1 MIYDFCE
8 WQQESRFM
16 SWETNQRQIFWLSW
30 RISKRSLLSFALLRS
45 PEVLLT
51 SSPRCKQSQ
60 SLHLSF
66 SASPRFFFH
75 LNGLIDG
82 SSSVLSLMG
91 SFLGSYLWIE
101 AVLVCFF
108 FFFWASK
115 LNLLLVIRLGSTLS
129 YINVLYWFRQRL
141 LSFWAAFCN
150 KIKMKIICVQKMFK
164 WFQVSSLPFFWGGG
178 VMVLLLKFNIQAT
191 WTICFLVSVER
202 KKLKA

>member
-1 MIYDFCE
+1 
-8 WQQESRFM
+8 
-16 SWETNQRQIFWLSW
+16 
-30 RISKRSLLSFALLRS
+30 LLSFALLRS

-51 SSPRCKQSQ
+51 SSPRCKHSQ

-108 FFFWASK
+108 FFFLSFQAEFA
-115 LNLLLVIRLGSTLS
+115 LS
-129 YINVLYWFRQRL
+129 YSFRIDFKLYQRSL
-141 LSFWAAFCN
+141 L
-150 KIKMKIICVQKMFK
+150 I
-164 WFQVSSLPFFWGGG
+164 
-178 VMVLLLKFNIQAT
+178 
-191 WTICFLVSVER
+191 
-202 KKLKA
+202 